1 MTVII
6 IDYGSGN
13 LRSGAKAFERA
24 ALGSGAA
31 ADVVVTSDPARVAGA
46 GRVVL
51 PGVGAFADCRRGL
64 DALPGM
70 VEALNDAVIVRKKP
84 FLGICV
90 GVQLM
95 AACGQEHGETDGLA
109 WLNAEVVALAPQ
121 GTGGSAGP
129 DYRVPHMGWNELVF
143 SRPHPVFTG
152 IDAGDHAY
160 FVHSYHMG
168 CADPADVLATTS
180 YGQTVTAAVG
190 RENMIGTQF
199 HPEKS
204 QALGLKFIANF
215 LAWTP

>member
-90 GVQLM
+90 GMQLM

-109 WLNAEVVALAPQ
+109 WAKR
-121 GTGGSAGP
+121 GS
-129 DYRVPHMGWNELVF
+129 
-143 SRPHPVFTG
+143 SRPCATG
-152 IDAGDHAY
+152 
-160 FVHSYHMG
+160 
-168 CADPADVLATTS
+168 
-180 YGQTVTAAVG
+180 YGRLGWARLPRAA
-190 RENMIGTQF
+190 
-199 HPEKS
+199 H
-204 QALGLKFIANF
+204 GLE
-215 LAWTP
+215 